1 VIDEATLAGLL
12 RRSIPDAQV
21 EVFDLT
27 GTMDHLRVSVRSRA
41 FAGASLLDR
50 HRMVEAALRDA
61 RADGR
66 IHALEI
72 RTEVLE

>member
-1 VIDEATLAGLL
+1 MIDEATLAGLL

-41 FAGASLLDR
+41 FAGASPLDR

>member
-1 VIDEATLAGLL
+1 MIDEGTVTRML
-12 RRSIPDAQV
+12 RRALPDAQV
-21 EVFDLT
+21 EVADLT
-27 GTMDHLRVSVRSRA
+27 GTMDHLRVSVRSKA
-41 FAGASLLDR
+41 FDGASRLDR